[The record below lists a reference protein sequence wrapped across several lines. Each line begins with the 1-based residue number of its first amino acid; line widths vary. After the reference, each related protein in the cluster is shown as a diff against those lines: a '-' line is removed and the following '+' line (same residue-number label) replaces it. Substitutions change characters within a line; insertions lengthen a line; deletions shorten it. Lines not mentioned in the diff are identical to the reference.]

1 MGYEQELIEQGLC
14 PDLVEVMTEDGP
26 IVDRCRGPIVTV
38 TVPPD
43 PRYGDNEAEEVAFAC
58 EGHSA
63 ERLGWRAMTEIE
75 RIAWERRE
83 DGIS

>member
-14 PDLVEVMTEDGP
+14 PDLVEIMTEDGF
-26 IVDRCRGPIVTV
+26 IVGRCEGPIVTV

-43 PRYGDNEAEEVAFAC
+43 SRYGETEAVEVAFAC

-63 ERLGWRAMTEIE
+63 ERLGWRAMTEAQ
-75 RIAWERRE
+75 RITWERER
-83 DGIS
+83 D